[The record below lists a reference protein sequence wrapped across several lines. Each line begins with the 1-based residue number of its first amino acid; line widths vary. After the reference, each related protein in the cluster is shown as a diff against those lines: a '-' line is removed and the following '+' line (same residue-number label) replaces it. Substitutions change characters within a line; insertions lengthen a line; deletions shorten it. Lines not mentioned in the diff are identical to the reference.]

1 MPHRGKGNS
10 MYRPVRERSREQ
22 IIEVFIVRAAPAD
35 RDMLRVQLEK
45 MSLAELE
52 QANQVLQ
59 TQTRVQGADEELTRI
74 QVETEADRIWHQES
88 MRLAREPQRKAEE
101 KAQLQQDRE

>member
-22 IIEVFIVRAAPAD
+22 IIEVFLVRAAPAE
-35 RDMLRVQLEK
+35 RNVLRVQLEM

-52 QANQVLQ
+52 QAYQVLQ
-59 TQTRVQGADEELTRI
+59 TQTRLQEADEELARI
-74 QVETEADRIWHQES
+74 QVETEADRIWHQETI
-88 MRLAREPQRKAEE
+88 RLAREPQRRAEQ
-101 KAQLQQDRE
+101 KAQLQQDR